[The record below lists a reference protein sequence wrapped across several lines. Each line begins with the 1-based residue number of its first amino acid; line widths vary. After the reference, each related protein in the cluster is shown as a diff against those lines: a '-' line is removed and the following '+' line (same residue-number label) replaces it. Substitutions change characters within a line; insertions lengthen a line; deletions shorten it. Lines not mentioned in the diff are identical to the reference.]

1 MLLADVGGSNRL
13 VCARLRVSARAV
25 RAAGRAAVRAA
36 VQAAVRAAV
45 RAPCAR
51 KRRGRGMRAAPLA
64 KVSCSPK
71 SKMTARRPSRPAG
84 PGSAHASPSRG
95 QSGRRGGS
103 CSPSVAHAGR
113 GGANSVMLQPCPT
126 PAQNSLP
133 EPARTRIVT
142 NGARSSSSLHVPNFR
157 KAHRCQGR
165 RRQAGGAARTAPSA
179 SWLKASPRRRWACP
193 SSAAA
198 DACWGGR
205 AVALSR

>member
-84 PGSAHASPSRG
+84 PGSAHASPSRR

-142 NGARSSSSLHVPNFR
+142 NERDHHRRFTCRIFARRTDARGAGDRRVGRLEPHPR
-157 KAHRCQGR
+157 HRG
-165 RRQAGGAARTAPSA
+165 
-179 SWLKASPRRRWACP
+179 
-193 SSAAA
+193 
-198 DACWGGR
+198 
-205 AVALSR
+205 